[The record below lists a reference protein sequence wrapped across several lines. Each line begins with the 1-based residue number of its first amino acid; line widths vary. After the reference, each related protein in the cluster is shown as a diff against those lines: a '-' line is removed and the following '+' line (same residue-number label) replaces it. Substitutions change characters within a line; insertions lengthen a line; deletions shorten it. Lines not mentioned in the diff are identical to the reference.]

1 MIINATE
8 PIEVPPTSAITYDS
22 WVIKQMIFV
31 GEGITRPV
39 EARVVFQRGKRNAD
53 GTWVI
58 SQDKSHEVTLNV
70 EDVYEEAAND
80 PEVAE
85 AIAKVLA
92 AVTKI
97 GRAKGVL

>member
-85 AIAKVLA
+85 AITKVLA

>member
-1 MIINATE
+1 MLINATE
-8 PIEVPPTSAITYDS
+8 PIEVPATSAITYDS

-85 AIAKVLA
+85 AITKVLA
-92 AVTKI
+92 AVKKL
-97 GRAKGVL
+97 GMAKGVL